1 MSCDTLDFMYP
12 LLADV
17 YHPIV
22 KQDIY
27 GQIKKQWVYDR
38 SIAVSFTPAGSAMEE
53 DLKAKP
59 FVKLENMLVGRARCD
74 IRIAKS
80 GDNNPLSN
88 ILITN
93 IRNKS
98 DELVYLETAGER
110 TGRGT
115 IYEIATQDPFIDPF
129 GDTSYYKLVIRRT
142 ENQGVENW

>member
-22 KQDIY
+22 DQNVY

-38 SIAVSFTPAGSAMEE
+38 SIAVSFAPAGSAMDE
-53 DLKAKP
+53 DLKAKT

-74 IRIAKS
+74 IRISKN
-80 GDNNPLSN
+80 GENNSLSN
-88 ILITN
+88 VLITN

-98 DELVYLETAGER
+98 NELVYLETSGER

>member
-1 MSCDTLDFMYP
+1 MD
-12 LLADV
+12 
-17 YHPIV
+17 
-22 KQDIY
+22 
-27 GQIKKQWVYDR
+27 
-38 SIAVSFTPAGSAMEE
+38 E
-53 DLKAKP
+53 DLKAKT

-74 IRIAKS
+74 IRISKN
-80 GDNNPLSN
+80 GDNNSLSN
-88 ILITN
+88 VLITN